1 MKYLPL
7 VWASL
12 RRRPLRTVFTF
23 LSILVAFMLFGILE
37 ALRYGF
43 IGGIDAAGAD
53 RLVTMNKM
61 SLIQDLPGAYAEKV
75 RAIEGVTVVNPHT
88 WFGGWYQD
96 ERNQLATWSAD
107 PGTYFETYPEVVLS
121 EDEKRAW
128 LADRTGILV
137 GKTTA
142 ARFGWQLGQRIP
154 LQQNIPYKNDGNT
167 WEVTVRGIFDFPGGD
182 TSGIVMHRAYLDE
195 GRSFGKGRLGWI
207 VTRIANP
214 EDAPRIS
221 REIDA
226 LFANSAAETR
236 TASEK
241 AFMAEFA
248 KQMGDIGAILT
259 AVASAVFFTMLLV
272 SANTMAQSVRERV
285 NEIGV
290 MKTLGFTHGS
300 VTALVLAEA
309 VVITVAAGALGI
321 FFASGMVAALKP
333 MLAMMLPMLDLT
345 RQSVVLA
352 FALMVAFGLLAGALP
367 AMRAKNLKVVEALR
381 GA

>member
-1 MKYLPL
+1 MKYLHL

-12 RRRPLRTVFTF
+12 RRRPLRTIFTF
-23 LSILVAFMLFGILE
+23 LSIVVAFMLFGILE
-37 ALRYGF
+37 ALRFGF
-43 IGGIDAAGAD
+43 VGGIDAAGAD

-61 SLIQDLPGAYAEKV
+61 SLIQDLPGSYAEKV
-75 RAIEGVTVVNPHT
+75 RAIEGVSLVNPHT

-96 ERNQLATWSAD
+96 ERNQLATWSAV
-107 PGTYFETYPEVVLS
+107 PETYFQTYPEMEVP
-121 EDEKRAW
+121 EEQKRAW
-128 LADRTGILV
+128 ITDRTGILV

-142 ARFGWQLGQRIP
+142 ARFGWKVGQRIP

-167 WEVTVRGIFDFPGGD
+167 WEVTVRGIYDWTGGD

-195 GRSFGKGRLGWI
+195 GRSSGKGRLGWI
-207 VTRIANP
+207 VTKIAHP
-214 EDAPRIS
+214 DDAPRIAK
-221 REIDA
+221 EIDA

-248 KQMGDIGAILT
+248 RQMGDIGAILT
-259 AVASAVFFTMLLV
+259 AIASAVFFTMLLV

-290 MKTLGFTHGS
+290 LKTLGFTHGS
-300 VTALVLAEA
+300 VTALVLVEA
-309 VVITVAAGALGI
+309 ILITVAAGALGI
-321 FFASGMVAALKP
+321 FLANGMIAALKP
-333 MLAMMLPMLDLT
+333 MLSMIVPMLDLT
-345 RQSVVLA
+345 RESVGLA
-352 FALMVAFGLLAGALP
+352 FALMAAFGLVAGALP
-367 AMRAKNLKVVEALR
+367 AMRARNLKVVEALR

>member
-7 VWASL
+7 VWANL
-12 RRRPLRTVFTF
+12 RRRPLRTIFTF
-23 LSILVAFMLFGILE
+23 LSIVVAFMLFGILE

-43 IGGIDAAGAD
+43 VGGIDAAGAD

-75 RAIEGVTVVNPHT
+75 RALQGVTVVNPHT

-96 ERNQLATWSAD
+96 ERNQLATWSAV
-107 PGTYFETYPEVVLS
+107 PETYFQTYPEVVMP
-121 EDEKRAW
+121 EDQKRAW
-128 LADRTGILV
+128 IADRTGIIV

-142 ARFGWQLGQRIP
+142 ARFGWKVGQRIP
-154 LQQNIPYKNDGNT
+154 LQQNIPYRNDGNT
-167 WEVTVRGIFDFPGGD
+167 WEVTVRGIFDYPGGD
-182 TSGIVMHRAYLDE
+182 TSGIVMHRTYLDE

-221 REIDA
+221 KEIDA

-259 AVASAVFFTMLLV
+259 AVAFAVFFTMLLV

-285 NEIGV
+285 SEIGV

-300 VTALVLAEA
+300 VTTLVLVEA
-309 VVITVAAGALGI
+309 IVITVAAGALGM
-321 FFASGMVAALKP
+321 FLASGMVAALKP
-333 MLAMMLPMLDLT
+333 MLAMMLPMFDLT
-345 RQSVVLA
+345 RDSVVLA
-352 FALMVAFGLLAGALP
+352 FALMVAFGLTAGALP

>member
-7 VWASL
+7 LWANL
-12 RRRPLRTVFTF
+12 RRRPLRTLFTF
-23 LSILVAFMLFGILE
+23 LSIVVAFVLFGILE

-43 IGGIDAAGAD
+43 IGGIDAAGDD
-53 RLVTMNKM
+53 RLMTMNKM
-61 SLIQDLPGAYAEKV
+61 SLVQDLPGSYAEKV
-75 RAIEGVTVVNPHT
+75 RSLEGVTVVNPHT

-96 ERNQLATWSAD
+96 ERNQLATWSVE
-107 PGTYFETYPEVVLS
+107 PETYFQIYPEIVLP
-121 EDEKRAW
+121 EDQKRAW
-128 LADRTGILV
+128 IADRTGILV

-142 ARFGWQLGQRIP
+142 ARFGWQVGQRIP
-154 LQQNIPYKNDGNT
+154 LQQNIPYKSDGNT
-167 WEVTVRGIFDFPGGD
+167 WEVTVRGIYDYPGGD
-182 TSGIVMHRAYLDE
+182 TSGIVMQRAYLDE

-221 REIDA
+221 KEIDA

-300 VTALVLAEA
+300 VTALVLVEA
-309 VVITVAAGALGI
+309 IVITVAAGALGI
-321 FFASGMVAALKP
+321 FFASGMVAALQP
-333 MLAMMLPMLDLT
+333 MLAKMLPMLDLT
-345 RQSVVLA
+345 RDSVGLA
-352 FALMVAFGLLAGALP
+352 FALMVAFGVLAGALP
-367 AMRAKNLKVVEALR
+367 AMRARNLKVVEALR
-381 GA
+381 GV